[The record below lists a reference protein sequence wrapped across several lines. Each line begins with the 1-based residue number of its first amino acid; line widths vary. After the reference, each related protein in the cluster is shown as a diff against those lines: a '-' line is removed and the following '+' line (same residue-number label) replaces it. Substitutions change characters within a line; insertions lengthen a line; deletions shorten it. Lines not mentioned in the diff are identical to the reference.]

1 MAHCVMPGRAGD
13 PVYTE
18 INLGARA
25 IDFTVGPTAEIDVAK
40 RNPAMQQIVA
50 RFEITY
56 TQFLDEAGRAVQGFP
71 EELRDPA
78 TLRALY
84 EVMVRTRAFDKKA
97 IALQRTGQLGTFA
110 SSLGQEAIG
119 AGVGA
124 AMRPEDVLLP
134 SYRDYAAQFSRG
146 VTMTEVLLYWGGDER
161 GMDYQGPRRDFPICV
176 PVASHTCHAAGVA
189 FAMKYRGE
197 ARVAVAILGDGATSK
212 GDFYEAINVAGV
224 WRLPVV
230 FVVNN
235 NQWAIS
241 VSRRAQTAA
250 ETLAQKAIAA
260 GIPGEQVDGN
270 DVVAV
275 RDRVGAAV
283 ERAREGQGASLVECL
298 SYRLGRP
305 YHRRRREPLPRTRR
319 GRGGGPARPHRAAA
333 RLPAACRSLERGR
346 RGRITRTRRGRGG
359 PSRDRL
365 PRLPRPATRVDVRAR
380 LREPPP
386 VPGGTAA
393 RGGGRNRCLS

>member
-1 MAHCVMPGRAGD
+1 
-13 PVYTE
+13 
-18 INLGARA
+18 
-25 IDFTVGPTAEIDVAK
+25 
-40 RNPAMQQIVA
+40 
-50 RFEITY
+50 
-56 TQFLDEAGRAVQGFP
+56 
-71 EELRDPA
+71 
-78 TLRALY
+78 
-84 EVMVRTRAFDKKA
+84 
-97 IALQRTGQLGTFA
+97 
-110 SSLGQEAIG
+110 
-119 AGVGA
+119 
-124 AMRPEDVLLP
+124 
-134 SYRDYAAQFSRG
+134 
-146 VTMTEVLLYWGGDER
+146 
-161 GMDYQGPRRDFPICV
+161 MDYEKPCGDFPICV

-298 SYRLGRP
+298 SYRLGDHTTADDASRYRDP
-305 YHRRRREPLPRTRR
+305 FELE
-319 GRGGGPARPHRAAA
+319 AAA
-333 RLPAACRSLERGR
+333 RRDPIERLRGYLLRSGHWNAADEERLLAHAAAEVDLAVTGYLAFPALPPESMFDYLYASLPQSLEEQR
-346 RGRITRTRRGRGG
+346 RA
-359 PSRDRL
+359 L
-365 PRLPRPATRVDVRAR
+365 AAATDA
-380 LREPPP
+380 
-386 VPGGTAA
+386 
-393 RGGGRNRCLS
+393 

>member
-1 MAHCVMPGRAGD
+1 
-13 PVYTE
+13 
-18 INLGARA
+18 
-25 IDFTVGPTAEIDVAK
+25 
-40 RNPAMQQIVA
+40 MQQSVA
-50 RFEITY
+50 RFEIAY
-56 TQFLDEAGRAVQGFP
+56 TQFLDEAGRAAQGFP
-71 EELRDPA
+71 EGQRDPA
-78 TLRALY
+78 ALRALY
-84 EVMVRTRAFDKKA
+84 EVMARTRAFDKKA

-110 SSLGQEAIG
+110 SSWGQEAIG

-124 AMRPEDVLLP
+124 AMTPEDVLLP

-176 PVASHTCHAAGVA
+176 PVASHACHAAGVA
-189 FAMKYRGE
+189 LAMKYRRE
-197 ARVAVAILGDGATSK
+197 PRVAVSILGDGATSK

-275 RDRVGAAV
+275 RERVGAAI
-283 ERAREGQGASLVECL
+283 ERARAGQGAGLVECL
-298 SYRLGRP
+298 SYRLGDHTTADDASR
-305 YHRRRREPLPRTRR
+305 YRD
-319 GRGGGPARPHRAAA
+319 PAEVEAAA
-333 RLPAACRSLERGR
+333 RRDPIERLRAYLLRADHWSAADEERLLARCAAEVDLAVTGYLALPALPPESMFEHLYASLPQSLEEQR
-346 RGRITRTRRGRGG
+346 RAVAA
-359 PSRDRL
+359 
-365 PRLPRPATRVDVRAR
+365 ATDA
-380 LREPPP
+380 
-386 VPGGTAA
+386 
-393 RGGGRNRCLS
+393 

>member
-1 MAHCVMPGRAGD
+1 MQS
-13 PVYTE
+13 
-18 INLGARA
+18 
-25 IDFTVGPTAEIDVAK
+25 VA
-40 RNPAMQQIVA
+40 Q
-50 RFEITY
+50 FEISH
-56 TQFLDEAGRAVQGFP
+56 TQYLDESGQVVQEFP
-71 EELRDPA
+71 TSLCDPA
-78 TLRALY
+78 ALKALY
-84 EVMVRTRAFDKKA
+84 EVMVRTRVFDKKA

-124 AMRPEDVLLP
+124 AMRSEDVLLP

-146 VTMTEVLLYWGGDER
+146 VTMTEILLYWGGDER
-161 GMDYQGPRRDFPICV
+161 GMDYEKARRDFPICV

-298 SYRLGRP
+298 SYRLGDHTTADDASRYRDP
-305 YHRRRREPLPRTRR
+305 AEVEAAARRDPIERLRGYLLRSGHWSATDEERLLAHAAAEVDLAVTGYLALPALPPESMFEHLYASPPQSLEAQR
-319 GRGGGPARPHRAAA
+319 RAAA
-333 RLPAACRSLERGR
+333 AA
-346 RGRITRTRRGRGG
+346 T
-359 PSRDRL
+359 D
-365 PRLPRPATRVDVRAR
+365 A
-380 LREPPP
+380 
-386 VPGGTAA
+386 
-393 RGGGRNRCLS
+393 

>member
-1 MAHCVMPGRAGD
+1 M
-13 PVYTE
+13 
-18 INLGARA
+18 
-25 IDFTVGPTAEIDVAK
+25 
-40 RNPAMQQIVA
+40 
-50 RFEITY
+50 
-56 TQFLDEAGRAVQGFP
+56 
-71 EELRDPA
+71 
-78 TLRALY
+78 
-84 EVMVRTRAFDKKA
+84 
-97 IALQRTGQLGTFA
+97 
-110 SSLGQEAIG
+110 
-119 AGVGA
+119 
-124 AMRPEDVLLP
+124 LLP

-161 GMDYQGPRRDFPICV
+161 GMDYQKPRRDFPICV

-275 RDRVGAAV
+275 RDRVGAAI

-298 SYRLGRP
+298 SYRLGDHTTADDASR
-305 YHRRRREPLPRTRR
+305 YRDRAEVE
-319 GRGGGPARPHRAAA
+319 AAA
-333 RLPAACRSLERGR
+333 RRDPIERLRAYLLRCRSLERGR
-346 RGRITRTRRGRGG
+346 RGRIARTRRGRGG

-365 PRLPRPATRVDVRAR
+365 PRPPRPATRVDVRAPV
-380 LREPPP
+380 REPPP

>member
-1 MAHCVMPGRAGD
+1 
-13 PVYTE
+13 
-18 INLGARA
+18 
-25 IDFTVGPTAEIDVAK
+25 
-40 RNPAMQQIVA
+40 MQTSVA

-78 TLRALY
+78 TLRGLY
-84 EVMVRTRAFDKKA
+84 EVMVRTRTFDKKA

-224 WRLPVV
+224 WRLPVC

-275 RDRVGAAV
+275 RERVGAAI

-298 SYRLGRP
+298 SYRLGDHTTADDASRYRDP
-305 YHRRRREPLPRTRR
+305 AEVEAAARRDPIERLR
-319 GRGGGPARPHRAAA
+319 GYLLRSGHWSAADEEGLLARAAA
-333 RLPAACRSLERGR
+333 EVDLAVTGYLAFPALPPESMFEHLYASLPQSLEEQR
-346 RGRITRTRRGRGG
+346 RAVAAA
-359 PSRDRL
+359 
-365 PRLPRPATRVDVRAR
+365 ATDA
-380 LREPPP
+380 
-386 VPGGTAA
+386 
-393 RGGGRNRCLS
+393 

>member
-1 MAHCVMPGRAGD
+1 MQHSVAH
-13 PVYTE
+13 
-18 INLGARA
+18 
-25 IDFTVGPTAEIDVAK
+25 
-40 RNPAMQQIVA
+40 
-50 RFEITY
+50 FEITY
-56 TQFLDEAGRAVQGFP
+56 TQFLDEAGRELQGFP
-71 EELRDPA
+71 ERQRDPA

-84 EVMVRTRAFDKKA
+84 EVMARTRTFDKKA

-124 AMRPEDVLLP
+124 AMNPEDVLLP

-176 PVASHTCHAAGVA
+176 PVASHACHAAGVA
-189 FAMKYRGE
+189 LAMKYRDE
-197 ARVAVAILGDGATSK
+197 PRVAVAILGDGATSK

-241 VSRRAQTAA
+241 VSRRGQTAA
-250 ETLAQKAIAA
+250 ETLAQKAVAA

-275 RDRVGAAV
+275 RERVGTAI
-283 ERAREGQGASLVECL
+283 ERARAGQGASLVECL
-298 SYRLGRP
+298 SYRLGDHTTADDASR
-305 YHRRRREPLPRTRR
+305 YRD
-319 GRGGGPARPHRAAA
+319 PAEVEAAA
-333 RLPAACRSLERGR
+333 RRDPIERLRAYLLDANHWSAADEERLLARCAAEVEAAVTSYLALPALPPASMFEHLYASLPQSLEEQR
-346 RGRITRTRRGRGG
+346 RAVAGETDG
-359 PSRDRL
+359 
-365 PRLPRPATRVDVRAR
+365 
-380 LREPPP
+380 
-386 VPGGTAA
+386 
-393 RGGGRNRCLS
+393 